1 MIKDREIR
9 KAIERQILAHK
20 RKKKKAA
27 YDKLEEFIYSKE
39 KEIIKKLEKFKI
51 NDVNSKIFITVGNEE
66 KCWGDLFPKKK
77 IFKAI
82 TIYGIKFNDF
92 YGEMQ
97 LLVIPDLRTG
107 GIREFHIDDYGI
119 FSDSSFMVYRSEDIF
134 MYAEIT
140 KILEEIYEEYF
151 KDLRGI
157 FKKEITYEN
166 IELLLTKKEF
176 VSDNSQFYWF
186 YTLEGISRDDFER
199 LTLGLYYIPIVDEN
213 SYPAEMVDYIN
224 LVYDFLCPFF
234 KNKENFKK
242 KYNHK
247 MLFVK
252 ERREIEEEA
261 QELYKQ
267 PKELKKIFELEKK
280 IFKDYIVNELKKRN
294 EFFKKEKESNDW
306 WGEHYSELEKKRNS
320 FLQKKQTKQLSLFQG
335 IKQ

>member
-1 MIKDREIR
+1 MIKES
-9 KAIERQILAHK
+9 KK
-20 RKKKKAA
+20 RKRTYKKNIPR
-27 YDKLEEFIYSKE
+27 DKLEEFIYSKE
-39 KEIIKKLEKFKI
+39 EEIIKKLQKFKI
-51 NDVNSKIFITVGNEE
+51 DDVNSEIFITVQNID
-66 KCWGDLFPKKK
+66 KHYGDLFFRKET
-77 IFKAI
+77 FKSR
-82 TIYGIKFNDF
+82 TIYGIKFND
-92 YGEMQ
+92 YCGEMQ

-107 GIREFHIDDYGI
+107 GIRNFTIDDYGI
-119 FSDSSFMVYRSEDIF
+119 FSNSNFMFYRSEDIF
-134 MYAEIT
+134 RYAEIT
-140 KILEEIYEEYF
+140 KIIEEIYEEHF
-151 KDLRGI
+151 KNLREV

-176 VSDNSQFYWF
+176 ISDNSQFYWF

-199 LTLGLYYIPIVDEN
+199 LTQGIYYIPIVN
-213 SYPAEMVDYIN
+213 QKSYPAEMADYIN

-294 EFFKKEKESNDW
+294 EFFKKEKESNEW
-306 WGEHYSELEKKRNS
+306 RRKYYSELKKKRNS
-320 FLQKKQTKQLSLFQG
+320 CLPKKKVKQLSLFQG

>member
-1 MIKDREIR
+1 MIKES
-9 KAIERQILAHK
+9 KK
-20 RKKKKAA
+20 RKRTYKKNIPR
-27 YDKLEEFIYSKE
+27 DKLEEFIYSKE
-39 KEIIKKLEKFKI
+39 EEIIKKLQKFKI
-51 NDVNSKIFITVGNEE
+51 DDVNSEIFITVQNID
-66 KCWGDLFPKKK
+66 KHFGDLFPRKS
-77 IFKAI
+77 IFKSI

-92 YGEMQ
+92 AGNMQ

-107 GIREFHIDDYGI
+107 GIKKFTIDDYGI
-119 FSDSSFMVYRSEDIF
+119 FSNSNFMFYRSEDIF
-134 MYAEIT
+134 RYAEIT
-140 KILEEIYEEYF
+140 KIIEEIYEEHF
-151 KDLRGI
+151 KNLREV

-176 VSDNSQFYWF
+176 ISDNSQFYWF

-199 LTLGLYYIPIVDEN
+199 LTQGIDYISIVN
-213 SYPAEMVDYIN
+213 QKSYPAEMVDYIN
-224 LVYDFLCPFF
+224 LVYDFLCPFL

-294 EFFKKEKESNDW
+294 EFFKKEKESN
-306 WGEHYSELEKKRNS
+306 ECRRKYYSELKKKRNS
-320 FLQKKQTKQLSLFQG
+320 FLPKKKVKQLSLFQG
-335 IKQ
+335 GE

>member
-1 MIKDREIR
+1 MIKES
-9 KAIERQILAHK
+9 AK
-20 RKKKKAA
+20 RKRTYKKNIPR
-27 YDKLEEFIYSKE
+27 DKLEEFIYSKE
-39 KEIIKKLEKFKI
+39 EEIIKKLQKFKI
-51 NDVNSKIFITVGNEE
+51 DDVNSEIFITVQEIE
-66 KCWGDLFPKKK
+66 KHYGDLFPRKKT
-77 IFKAI
+77 FKSI
-82 TIYGIKFNDF
+82 RIYGIEFND
-92 YGEMQ
+92 YCGTMQ

-107 GIREFHIDDYGI
+107 GIRNFTIDDYGI
-119 FSDSSFMVYRSEDIF
+119 FSNSNFMFYRSEDIF
-134 MYAEIT
+134 RYAEIT
-140 KILEEIYEEYF
+140 KIIEEIYEEHF
-151 KDLRGI
+151 KNLREV

-176 VSDNSQFYWF
+176 ISDNSQFYWF

-199 LTLGLYYIPIVDEN
+199 LTQGIYYIPIVN
-213 SYPAEMVDYIN
+213 QKSYPAEMADYIN
-224 LVYDFLCPFF
+224 LVYDFLCPFL

-294 EFFKKEKESNDW
+294 EFFKKEKESNEW
-306 WGEHYSELEKKRNS
+306 RRKYYSELKKKRNS
-320 FLQKKQTKQLSLFQG
+320 FLPKKKVKQLSLF
-335 IKQ
+335 